1 MIGNPASV
9 NIGATTDFSGFDI
22 MIYHGFSYPYYANT
36 VPSLIKVGLNSPEKI
51 MAYLMKNRHLAPS
64 HGSIQYFPSEH
75 DYHVIKK
82 VPDMLVSGHLH
93 KCAISSYNGVLLIA
107 NSSWEEETENQKKR
121 GNQPD
126 FCKVPMFNLKTRAV
140 KILDFEGKKEGEE
153 VLT

>member
-1 MIGNPASV
+1 
-9 NIGATTDFSGFDI
+9 
-22 MIYHGFSYPYYANT
+22 
-36 VPSLIKVGLNSPEKI
+36 
-51 MAYLMKNRHLAPS
+51 
-64 HGSIQYFPSEH
+64 
-75 DYHVIKK
+75 
-82 VPDMLVSGHLH
+82 MLVSGHLH

-140 KILDFEGKKEGEE
+140 KILDFEGKKEVLE